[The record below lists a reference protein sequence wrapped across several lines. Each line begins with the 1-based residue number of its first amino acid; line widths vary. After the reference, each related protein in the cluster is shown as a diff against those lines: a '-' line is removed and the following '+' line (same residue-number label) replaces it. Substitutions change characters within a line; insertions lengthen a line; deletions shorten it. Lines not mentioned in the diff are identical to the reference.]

1 MEVKRQGDSP
11 VMVKM
16 DQKMI
21 RMTKIQVKNLT
32 LNQVLKDQKVVKFL
46 QLKMMKSGTNCN

>member
-46 QLKMMKSGTNCN
+46 QLKMMKSGTNRN